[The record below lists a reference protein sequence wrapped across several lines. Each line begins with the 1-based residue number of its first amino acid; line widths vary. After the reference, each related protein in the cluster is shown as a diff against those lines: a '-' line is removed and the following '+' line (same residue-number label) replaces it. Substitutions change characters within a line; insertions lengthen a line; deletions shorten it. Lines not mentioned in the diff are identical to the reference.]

1 MVASLLSPAKRK
13 AGFLKEEGTSLKE
26 IVNKANTVGRIV
38 DPTTI
43 YKHHVCIL
51 SIEHFFNSLFDTIH
65 MQIWA
70 KGHLYDDLRLQGLN
84 SRVWGRRWPTR
95 S

>member
-1 MVASLLSPAKRK
+1 MVASLLSSAKRR

-26 IVNKANTVGRIV
+26 IVNSASTVGRVV

-51 SIEHFFNSLFDTIH
+51 SIEHFFNSLFDAIH
-65 MQIWA
+65 VQVWA
-70 KGHLYDDLRLQGLN
+70 KGYLYDDL
-84 SRVWGRRWPTR
+84 
-95 S
+95 